1 MRFVVLK
8 PNDCHF
14 DITQLMSECLIQEA
28 QKVEISSV
36 LLLESIEDLRPND
49 LVLYRFSSDFQN
61 CKFRNTPECHLE
73 LSKYIQSIENKGCI
87 AFPSSYML
95 QFYENK
101 KRMYELF
108 IQHGIKFPKTFFVTR
123 DTWKNSIPE
132 YTFPILLKHPFS
144 CSSHGMKQLYSLQ
157 ELEATLEQ
165 EFQESS
171 EIILQ
176 NKIQA
181 RREARITYFG
191 ESLFHG
197 YYRIRRSLDD
207 MSAATSFGSF
217 CDYSI
222 DLEKHKSLID
232 RLNYDCGIS
241 MGGVDILW
249 ENDDETSEPYVLEV
263 SPIFEINPPPP
274 PGWTLPYK
282 DWKEHPDFHLE
293 RRNTLRIAAR
303 EYIQF
308 ALQEYYKPR
317 LYIDI
322 DHTICDSQ
330 PRILKYPSDYKKQEY
345 VLQDKPFQEALAK
358 LNEFKKTHTL
368 LFISARNSYEEP
380 FLTTRNWLFKHAVVY
395 RGLILCDNLH
405 AKCNILSN
413 VDNNIS
419 FYWIDDCTVSD
430 DSGGR
435 CLESTVVD
443 FAKQNSIPLVLIE
456 SDSSWAHLHL
466 T

>member
-14 DITQLMSECLIQEA
+14 DITQLMSDFLIQEA

-36 LLLESIEDLRPND
+36 LLLDSIEDLKPND

-61 CKFRNTPECHLE
+61 CKFRNSPDCHLE
-73 LSKYIQSIENKGCI
+73 LSKYIHAIENKGCI

-101 KRMYELF
+101 KRLYELF
-108 IQHGIKFPKTFFVTR
+108 IKNGIKFPKTFFVTR
-123 DTWKNSIPE
+123 NTWRDHIQE
-132 YTFPILLKHPFS
+132 FTFPILIKHPFS
-144 CSSHGMKQLYSLQ
+144 CSSQGMKQFESLQ
-157 ELEATLEQ
+157 ELEESLEQ
-165 EFQESS
+165 EFQTTY

-176 NKIQA
+176 NKIQSQ
-181 RREARITYFG
+181 REARISYFG

-197 YYRIRRSLDD
+197 YYRIRRSIND
-207 MSAATSFGSF
+207 MSAATSFGSY

-249 ENDDETSEPYVLEV
+249 DNDDESTEPYVLEV

-274 PGWTLPYK
+274 SNWTLPYK
-282 DWKEHPDFHLE
+282 DWKEHPHFALE
-293 RRNTLRIAAR
+293 RQHTLRNAAR

-308 ALQEYYKPR
+308 ALNEYYKPR

-322 DHTICDSQ
+322 DHTICNSQ
-330 PRILKYPSDYKKQEY
+330 PRILAYPTEY
-345 VLQDKPFQEALAK
+345 HLSKHVIHDQPFETALSCLSK
-358 LNEFKKTHTL
+358 FKKTHTL
-368 LFISARNSYEEP
+368 LFLSARNSYENP
-380 FLTTRNWLFKHAVVY
+380 FITTRDWLFKHNVVY
-395 RGLILCDNLH
+395 RGLLLCDNLL

-413 VDNNIS
+413 VDNNII
-419 FYWIDDCTVSD
+419 FHWLDDCTVSD
-430 DSGGR
+430 ASGGR
-435 CLESTVVD
+435 CLDSQVVD
-443 FAKQNSIPLVLIE
+443 YAAQNELPLVLI
-456 SDSSWAHLHL
+456 SSKDTWSTLHL